1 MSWLVIFLVKS
12 SLVLLIAWIVS
23 LSPLLS
29 AACKHL
35 VLLFALACLPL
46 LLLLPTYPAPTIE
59 IQVPDL
65 VADWVIVQSQA
76 QVAPAP
82 SAMTSSTQWQ
92 LDDALIALYAVIG
105 FCFVVYWLGQIL
117 RLQIWVRSLT
127 VLQPGIGCE
136 IATLAGLR
144 LRLMQRRASP
154 FAWGFGRG
162 TIVLPANWQHWSRTK
177 RGLVLAHEAAHL
189 RRFDVVTSLFATLLC
204 CLYWFHPL
212 VWLVRRQLLLQ
223 AEFAC
228 DDVVLSTGAPPLRYA
243 QELINISRSCRPQ
256 AAPAMASSSNLNK
269 RVCALLQE
277 GTRRNPMSKR
287 QLSAV
292 LISMVMIVLPLGSI
306 TAGSTPTM
314 SQGVLHKLETSQ
326 AAIDAKDYKAARD
339 VLETLAGTDGLNG
352 NEVGQAYNMLGY
364 VAFLQE
370 DYEQAIQHYQAVIEQ
385 RESIPAGLNL
395 TTLYTLAQL
404 NFVVERY
411 QTALDYMAQWMDEAQ
426 EPGPIP
432 HIFMAQTLYQMD
444 EYEDALARLQHGL
457 AVAEQKNVEVKSN
470 WLKLRDFL
478 QAQIAGE
485 SLTPGSSVNDEFM
498 QRPNNA
504 DGDYM
509 PIVKV
514 AAVYPQQAKK
524 QGVEG
529 YVLLEFTVQ
538 KSGRVVDPVVVSSE
552 PPGVFDHAAL
562 SAVRKFKYKPRVE
575 GGEPV
580 EVAQVRNR
588 IDFSLR

>member
-1 MSWLVIFLVKS
+1 
-12 SLVLLIAWIVS
+12 
-23 LSPLLS
+23 
-29 AACKHL
+29 
-35 VLLFALACLPL
+35 
-46 LLLLPTYPAPTIE
+46 
-59 IQVPDL
+59 
-65 VADWVIVQSQA
+65 
-76 QVAPAP
+76 
-82 SAMTSSTQWQ
+82 
-92 LDDALIALYAVIG
+92 
-105 FCFVVYWLGQIL
+105 
-117 RLQIWVRSLT
+117 
-127 VLQPGIGCE
+127 
-136 IATLAGLR
+136 
-144 LRLMQRRASP
+144 
-154 FAWGFGRG
+154 
-162 TIVLPANWQHWSRTK
+162 
-177 RGLVLAHEAAHL
+177 
-189 RRFDVVTSLFATLLC
+189 
-204 CLYWFHPL
+204 
-212 VWLVRRQLLLQ
+212 
-223 AEFAC
+223 
-228 DDVVLSTGAPPLRYA
+228 
-243 QELINISRSCRPQ
+243 
-256 AAPAMASSSNLNK
+256 
-269 RVCALLQE
+269 
-277 GTRRNPMSKR
+277 MSKR